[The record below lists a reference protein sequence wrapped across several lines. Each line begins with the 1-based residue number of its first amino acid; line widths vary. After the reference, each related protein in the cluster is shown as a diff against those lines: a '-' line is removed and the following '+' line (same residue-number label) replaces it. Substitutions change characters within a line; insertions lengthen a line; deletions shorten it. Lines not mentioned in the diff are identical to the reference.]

1 MSIPYLKT
9 CANFPCSVGT
19 NPGSVSLEVLNC
31 PYGFQFLLHYKF
43 SHLLYAPAMLYLPV
57 WYFILTGHLCF
68 QFPSLTLQD
77 PFKCQSLF
85 FFYNTLL
92 FIEEI
97 KTKYNHSYLY
107 FYVNISLLGCKLL
120 SSSILFLVTSGICLL
135 VTQGLLN
142 DILYCFYAELHSA
155 SNNLVT
161 FF

>member
-1 MSIPYLKT
+1 MVSSFYDIMNSRTYSMRLPYYISQFGTLSLLVI
-9 CANFPCSVGT
+9 CAFN
-19 NPGSVSLEVLNC
+19 SL
-31 PYGFQFLLHYKF
+31 LLHFKI
-43 SHLLYAPAMLYLPV
+43 HLNAS
-57 WYFILTGHLCF
+57 LC
-68 QFPSLTLQD
+68 
-77 PFKCQSLF
+77 

-135 VTQGLLN
+135 VTQELLN